1 MSSEKP
7 EDSHVADRIRW
18 RDEEEGHD
26 RQRSRSRPGLRRA
39 SSTDSLAIRSVHGR
53 TTVDPAVTLP
63 IQYRTVSFQIEES
76 KGKERAELIRAS
88 EVAAKGVTTD
98 LSDLQWH
105 TITATE
111 VAERLVTSST
121 DGLSETQ
128 AERRLEEYG
137 KNAPSPPK
145 TNRILTILGYFF
157 KGFGG
162 ILLVGSIL
170 VFVSWKPLGDPP
182 QLANLALAIVL
193 LAVFFLQAA
202 FTMFQDWSTSRVMS
216 SIKDMLPE
224 QCHVTRDGQMVHMQA
239 EDLVPGDLVTIK
251 AGNKLPA
258 DLRFIEVSPDLK
270 FDRSVLTGES
280 RPISA
285 TVDHTDANYLETHN
299 IGLQGT
305 HCIIGSALGIVV
317 ATGDRTVFGRI
328 ATLTNEPKTGMTTLE
343 KEVLY
348 FVLFICAIMFTMI
361 VAVVIIWAAWLRR
374 DHPDWINVPTLIV
387 DCVSVAV
394 AFIPEGLPIAITA
407 GLTITA
413 NLMRKNKILCKSLK
427 TVETLGSVSVI
438 CSDKTGTLTQG
449 KMAVTDCSIGTNN
462 LSMEQ
467 LHDTMDSGNVNEKPN
482 VFQTFGQ
489 LAALGALC
497 NGAEMD
503 AAQADV
509 PVAKRHVF
517 GDATDTAILKFS
529 ESVAQG
535 NVAYFR
541 SCWQKV
547 FELAF
552 NSKSKFMIRCFT
564 IARPEALDRTLTVQ
578 DASRFQGN
586 DLLLTIKGAP
596 DVLVERCSYYLA
608 PSGEVL
614 ELTQGAKA
622 TFEHLKNM
630 HSSQGKRCLFLARKI
645 VKGGRLQDGGD
656 YEKSVVEEAKTG
668 LTLVGLVA
676 IVDPL
681 RPEIRDVVSTLR
693 GAGIRISMVTGD
705 FALTA
710 LTIAREAGVVTCVHV
725 DGASHLERTT
735 VDIGSASED
744 NEDMKTV
751 ASRRGALVISGPELT
766 TLTDHQW
773 SLLTEYE
780 EVVFAR
786 TTPEQKLRIVREYQ
800 KHNVVAMTGDGVN
813 DAPSLKAADVGISMG
828 SGSDIAM
835 EAADMVL
842 LDSFSSVVAAVQYG
856 RVVFDNL
863 KKVIAYLLPA
873 GSFSEFWPVM
883 TSVVFGL
890 PQILSSFLMIIIC
903 CFTDCAAATILSFEK
918 PEADVLLR
926 RPRNVKKDRLVNWQL
941 IFHAYAIIGVTE
953 TLASFAMAFWY
964 LQRQGIPFKDL
975 WFSFGVL
982 PASINPDYYAEKL
995 NEASSIYFVNLV
1007 VMQWFNL
1014 MATRTRRLSIFQHP
1028 PLFNKKTQNLYLFP
1042 AIVFALAMAF
1052 HDVSTA
1058 FAIVNSQVSR
1068 RPAASSKAG
1077 LGPITTVPSSK
1088 VTITASALGS
1098 VLEVTDPRYDV
1109 FAFGLFMREL
1119 PRRLGHSVALDAST
1133 AAFVSAL
1140 RDLRT
1145 RQPTPDTIR
1154 KYVGALSAVQKSLGD
1169 ESTAYSAETLCAV
1182 FLVMAAQPWLSM
1194 KGDRH
1199 PSHGLGM
1206 SHLLKMLVDRQPHD
1220 DFLRTLMAS
1229 VTVVVILEN
1238 IFNPAIA
1245 LEPWIHKVRPLTS
1258 REEEAAA
1265 LKLGLNFR
1273 SLDMAWLSKLP
1284 ELIRSPVENSATIRA
1299 YYEMIQTDYPG
1310 IKRFG
1315 DSVIEARCVGPPTS
1329 LPLRVVR
1336 AQTQFHAAQCVILS
1350 IAIALN
1356 AFVGK
1361 HFGPSDLAA
1370 AERYAFCADAI
1381 ELAERARHRRPL
1393 AAAHIPLCLIAAWLS
1408 SRDAAQQA
1416 QLELLMDEY
1425 EKDYHLIEMVRGAT
1439 QVGGAGKEGAIRTF
1453 ACFPM
1458 QTLGGQNG
1466 PAGPRAGPEA
1476 YCAEYCTIL

>member
-1 MSSEKP
+1 MSSENP

-88 EVAAKGVTTD
+88 EVAAKD

-111 VAERLVTSST
+111 VADRLVTSST

-128 AERRLEEYG
+128 AKRRLEEYG

-374 DHPDWINVPTLIV
+374 DYPDWINVPTLIV

-413 NLMRKNKILCKSLK
+413 NLMRRNKILCKSLK

-467 LHDTMDSGNVNEKPN
+467 LHDTMNSGNVNEKPN

-535 NVAYFR
+535 NIAYFR

-564 IARPEALDRTLTVQ
+564 IARPEALDRTLTAQ

-645 VKGGRLQDGGD
+645 VKDGRLQDGGD
-656 YEKSVVEEAKTG
+656 YEKSMVEEAKTG

-710 LTIAREAGVVTCVHV
+710 LAIAREAGVVTCVHV

-735 VDIGSASED
+735 VDISSASED

-1042 AIVFALAMAF
+1042 AIVFALAMAVLWLYIPSLQPIIQTA
-1052 HDVSTA
+1052 DVPVA
-1058 FAIVNSQVSR
+1058 HWFL
-1068 RPAASSKAG
+1068 P
-1077 LGPITTVPSSK
+1077 
-1088 VTITASALGS
+1088 
-1098 VLEVTDPRYDV
+1098 
-1109 FAFGLFMREL
+1109 FAFGLFIILIDEA
-1119 PRRLGHSVALDAST
+1119 RRCWVRRWPNGLLG
-1133 AAFVSAL
+1133 
-1140 RDLRT
+1140 R
-1145 RQPTPDTIR
+1145 
-1154 KYVGALSAVQKSLGD
+1154 
-1169 ESTAYSAETLCAV
+1169 
-1182 FLVMAAQPWLSM
+1182 
-1194 KGDRH
+1194 
-1199 PSHGLGM
+1199 
-1206 SHLLKMLVDRQPHD
+1206 
-1220 DFLRTLMAS
+1220 
-1229 VTVVVILEN
+1229 
-1238 IFNPAIA
+1238 
-1245 LEPWIHKVRPLTS
+1245 
-1258 REEEAAA
+1258 
-1265 LKLGLNFR
+1265 
-1273 SLDMAWLSKLP
+1273 MAW
-1284 ELIRSPVENSATIRA
+1284 
-1299 YYEMIQTDYPG
+1299 
-1310 IKRFG
+1310 
-1315 DSVIEARCVGPPTS
+1315 
-1329 LPLRVVR
+1329 
-1336 AQTQFHAAQCVILS
+1336 
-1350 IAIALN
+1350 
-1356 AFVGK
+1356 
-1361 HFGPSDLAA
+1361 
-1370 AERYAFCADAI
+1370 
-1381 ELAERARHRRPL
+1381 
-1393 AAAHIPLCLIAAWLS
+1393 
-1408 SRDAAQQA
+1408 
-1416 QLELLMDEY
+1416 
-1425 EKDYHLIEMVRGAT
+1425 
-1439 QVGGAGKEGAIRTF
+1439 
-1453 ACFPM
+1453 
-1458 QTLGGQNG
+1458 
-1466 PAGPRAGPEA
+1466 
-1476 YCAEYCTIL
+1476 